1 MTAWHTPGMSR
12 PCMVEVGE
20 QRAVGAKTIL
30 FHLPSRIPAQKIA
43 VEHGGGA
50 AAAAAA
56 HVHILPL
63 QIVEQQPAV
72 LVSSSSCPRRRAK
85 EVRDDLVPEPAEIAG
100 DDEIVVRG

>member
-1 MTAWHTPGMSR
+1 MAHARDALALHGGGR
-12 PCMVEVGE
+12 RE
-20 QRAVGAKTIL
+20 QRARRREDDPVPLAL
-30 FHLPSRIPAQKIA
+30 AHPAQKVA

-72 LVSSSSCPRRRAK
+72 LVVLRHVHAVARK